1 MIFPRARGT
10 KQLRVYLRFAGYLL
24 WEFRWTLGVFATLV
38 LGGGL
43 ILHLCYHRE
52 PVAYGRACYAVF
64 LMIFL
69 ASGLEFPDEWYLQ
82 PFFFLLPIVG
92 LGAVAD
98 SVVRLAYL
106 VFTKK
111 QRLPEWQRM
120 VASLYRNHIVV
131 VGVGKVGYQI
141 IKGLVALD
149 ENVVA
154 VDMADRSLLPS
165 DVLDLGVPLIQGN
178 ARHAKTL
185 EQAGVKVA
193 RAVVMATSD
202 DLTNLDGG
210 LTARDLNPNAQ
221 VVLRLFDES
230 LAAKVMG
237 AFTIPTISTSQV
249 AAPAFI
255 AAATGRKV
263 YQEFRLAGQLV
274 HLTDL
279 TIDPAGSLVGSTV
292 GVAQARNQV
301 NIVMHQGP
309 SGVNINPDHAIV
321 LGAGDTILVIAPLDR
336 LRALEAQNHAADS
349 APRQPLAITLA
360 PAVLRPAPGGKAE

>member
-1 MIFPRARGT
+1 MIVPRAHGT
-10 KQLRVYLRFAGYLL
+10 QRLRVYLRFAGYLL

-43 ILHLCYHRE
+43 ILNLCYHHE
-52 PVAYGRACYAVF
+52 HLAYAKACYSVF

-92 LGAVAD
+92 LGAIAD

-141 IKGLVALD
+141 IKGLLALH

-154 VDMADRSLLPS
+154 VDMADQSLLRG
-165 DVLDLGVPLIQGN
+165 DIFDLGVPIIQGN

-193 RAVVMATSD
+193 RAVIMATSD

-210 LTARDLNPNAQ
+210 LTARDLNPKAQ
-221 VVLRLFDES
+221 IVLRLFDES
-230 LAAKVMG
+230 LAAKVTG

-263 YQEFRLAGQLV
+263 YQEFRLAGQLL

-279 TIDPAGSLVGSTV
+279 TIDPAGTLVGSTV
-292 GVAQARNQV
+292 GAVQTRNQV

-309 SGVNINPDHAIV
+309 SGVNINPEHALV
-321 LGAGDTILVIAPLDR
+321 LSPGDTILVIAPLDQ
-336 LRALEAQNHAADS
+336 LRALEAQNHPPDQSPRAAAGDHPS
-349 APRQPLAITLA
+349 PRDAPRCCALM
-360 PAVLRPAPGGKAE
+360 V